1 MTSAIHTP
9 FSILFVDDDEMS
21 RVHFARAIQGLYP
34 VHLARNADEAIEILE
49 EHGADIAV
57 LVTDFRMPVSNGDQL
72 LREAAQR
79 YPRIVRIL
87 VTAYA
92 DKDMLLRTVNTGGVF
107 RILEKPLRI
116 ETVRETLR
124 EAIAHWTER
133 ETRQHQLLAM
143 DETLAFLAHEL
154 NTPLATIALIAQTIE
169 NGSAGEVDPMP
180 RSKVTD
186 AATSMLANAQ
196 YCMTLI
202 SSFWASLH
210 KSGSAQSLSRAG
222 AREVR
227 ATRLIATLLDT
238 YPFSA
243 SQRDWITV
251 DVQDDFVV
259 RAMPN
264 CVTLV
269 LSSLLSNALRALSH
283 TPRPALR
290 IEVLDNLEPEIR
302 VRDNGPGIAPE
313 IKARLLRDSIT
324 THAEEGGH
332 GMGMIF
338 CNRIMRSFGGGLE
351 IDSAVGV
358 GTTVTMRFGTRNERA
373 KSTDAKKPL
382 EPQSSVD
389 TPG

>member
-1 MTSAIHTP
+1 MTIAVHKP

-21 RVHFARAIQGLYP
+21 RTYFARAVQGLYP
-34 VHLARNADEAIEILE
+34 VHLARNADEAIGILE

-57 LVTDFRMPVSNGDQL
+57 LVTDFRMPVSNGDRL

-92 DKDMLLRTVNTGGVF
+92 DKDTLLRTVNTGGVF
-107 RILEKPLRI
+107 RIIEKPLRI

-124 EAIAHWTER
+124 EAIAQWTER

-154 NTPLATIALIAQTIE
+154 NTPLATISLIAQTIE
-169 NGSAGEVDPMP
+169 SGSADARDPMP
-180 RSKVTD
+180 QSKVAD

-202 SSFWASLH
+202 SSLWASLH
-210 KSGSAQSLSRAG
+210 KSGGAQSWSRAG

-227 ATRLIATLLDT
+227 ATRLVSTLLDT

-243 SQRDWITV
+243 AQRDWITL
-251 DVQDDFVV
+251 DVQNDFVV

-290 IEVLDNLEPEIR
+290 IEVLDNSEPQIR

-313 IKARLLRDSIT
+313 IKARLMRDPIT

-351 IDSAVGV
+351 IDSTLGV
-358 GTTVTMRFGTRNERA
+358 GTTVAMRFGTREERA
-373 KSTDAKKPL
+373 KATDAQRPR
-382 EPQSSVD
+382 EPQSSLD

>member
-1 MTSAIHTP
+1 
-9 FSILFVDDDEMS
+9 MS
-21 RVHFARAIQGLYP
+21 RTHFARAIQGLYP

-79 YPRIVRIL
+79 YPHIVRIL

-107 RILEKPLRI
+107 RIIEKPLRI

-124 EAIAHWTER
+124 EAIAQWTER

-169 NGSAGEVDPMP
+169 NGSAGESDPMSQ
-180 RSKVTD
+180 SKVAD

-202 SSFWASLH
+202 SSFWAS
-210 KSGSAQSLSRAG
+210 
-222 AREVR
+222 
-227 ATRLIATLLDT
+227 
-238 YPFSA
+238 
-243 SQRDWITV
+243 
-251 DVQDDFVV
+251 
-259 RAMPN
+259 
-264 CVTLV
+264 
-269 LSSLLSNALRALSH
+269 
-283 TPRPALR
+283 
-290 IEVLDNLEPEIR
+290 
-302 VRDNGPGIAPE
+302 
-313 IKARLLRDSIT
+313 
-324 THAEEGGH
+324 
-332 GMGMIF
+332 
-338 CNRIMRSFGGGLE
+338 IMRSFGGGLE
-351 IDSAVGV
+351 IDSTLGV
-358 GTTVTMRFGTRNERA
+358 GTTVTMRFGTRKERA
-373 KSTDAKKPL
+373 KATGTERPL
-382 EPQSSVD
+382 EPQSSLD

>member
-1 MTSAIHTP
+1 MRKP

-21 RVHFARAIQGLYP
+21 RTHFARAIQGLYP

-107 RILEKPLRI
+107 RIIEKPLRI

-124 EAIAHWTER
+124 EAIAQWTER

-169 NGSAGEVDPMP
+169 SGSGESDPMP
-180 RSKVTD
+180 QSKVTD
-186 AATSMLANAQ
+186 AASSMLANAQ

-210 KSGSAQSLSRAG
+210 KSGGAQSLSRAG

-243 SQRDWITV
+243 SQRDWIAV

-283 TPRPALR
+283 TPRPSLH
-290 IEVLDNLEPEIR
+290 IDVLDNLEPMIR

-313 IKARLLRDSIT
+313 IKARLLQDPIT

-351 IDSAVGV
+351 IDTTLGV
-358 GTTVTMRFGTRNERA
+358 GTTVTMRFGTRKERA
-373 KSTDAKKPL
+373 KATGTERPL
-382 EPQSSVD
+382 EPQSSLD